1 MQRALF
7 VVDSIAVAEPA
18 MAGAVV
24 VCGSHG
30 GASAARYV
38 LGLPVKPYAVFF
50 NDAGIGKDQAGV
62 VALEMLD
69 RVGVIAAAY
78 AHDSARIGDATDGL
92 DTGRLSRVN
101 EAGLRAGLRPRQNVA
116 ATVETLRLTSPAS
129 GSGPT
134 SVR

>member
-38 LGLPVKPYAVFF
+38 LGLAVRPYAVFF
-50 NDAGIGKDQAGV
+50 NDAGVGKDQAGV
-62 VALEMLD
+62 VALEMLE
-69 RVGVIAAAY
+69 RVGVIAATY
-78 AHDSARIGDATDGL
+78 AHDSARIGDASDGL
-92 DTGRLSRVN
+92 ENGRISRVN
-101 EAGLRAGLRPRQNVA
+101 DAGARAGLYPGQQVA
-116 ATVETLRLTSPAS
+116 TTVEALRLTSTAS
-129 GSGPT
+129 GSGRP